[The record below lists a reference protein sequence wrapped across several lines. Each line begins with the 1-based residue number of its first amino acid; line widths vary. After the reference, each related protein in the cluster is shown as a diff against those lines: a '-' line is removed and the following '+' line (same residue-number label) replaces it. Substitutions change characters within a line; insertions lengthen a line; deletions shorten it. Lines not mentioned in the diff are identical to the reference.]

1 MAPSF
6 SAYAANDGAF
16 FAFFKKILY
25 FFKKIITQVRKKW
38 YYISRGGNKAFPFT
52 P

>member
-16 FAFFKKILY
+16 FVFFQKILH
-25 FFKKIITQVRKKW
+25 FFKKIIEHISKKW
-38 YYISRGGNKAFPFT
+38 YYISRGGNKAFSLT